1 VGELAEAGSLRG
13 IATSV
18 HVLYMYRAVVLS
30 TSSPVLARVN
40 TTPHLSTEFL
50 LTVFLMRRGLLVVL
64 LLPILEARPTRRL
77 GTWRP

>member
-40 TTPHLSTEFL
+40 ATL
-50 LTVFLMRRGLLVVL
+50 RRTSV
-64 LLPILEARPTRRL
+64 RSSY
-77 GTWRP
+77 